1 MRCGDKEGNPEQCTT
16 TTIVRL
22 GCKFRA
28 SKADREET
36 AREARGKRGSFG
48 ATARL
53 RMETVVNCLKVE

>member
-1 MRCGDKEGNPEQCTT
+1 MAIKKGTLNNATT

-22 GCKFRA
+22 GFRFRA

-36 AREARGKRGSFG
+36 AREARGKRGPFG

-53 RMETVVNCLKVE
+53 GMETVVNCLEVE